1 MKDTRISY
9 ERYLYWL
16 AFIVALTLRFFKL
29 GAAPLADSEA
39 AVALQALNLAH
50 GQAVTLGAQSAYI
63 LLTSLFFAILKDTN
77 FLARFIPAMA
87 GSLVVWLPYYFR
99 RWMGDARGLPRAG
112 LVLAFGLAIDPGMV
126 SLSRQAGSL
135 IPALAFTLLALA
147 AFYNGRM
154 LWVGLFAGLVVLSG
168 PAFLQGLLILA
179 IAWGLWRLL
188 LRRPAEP
195 DPESPT
201 EYVVKEAP
209 PARPIRRAIPS
220 LVLTLLA
227 AGTLFLRAPQGL
239 GGLADTLT
247 GFLNAWT
254 VSSGV
259 PAIRLPASLLAYQL
273 IVVILAVAAII
284 RALSRKDV
292 AQPFR
297 SLVLGLGLWA
307 LVALLLPL
315 FYAGRQV
322 GDMAWSL
329 IPLWALASLELGRE
343 LHLGENR
350 TSNIVAACLAIL
362 LFVLAVVGWM
372 NVLSIS
378 RDPARSA
385 IYLGIIIAAFV
396 LGLIGVLLAGAGWS
410 VSSASFGVAM
420 ALCLAFGLQFIS
432 NTFVQAIVHQ
442 NGAQELWS
450 PSSTTGQADLLVS
463 TLADLSSW
471 NTGLR
476 DQLDIVVVGG
486 QPSLRWA
493 LRDFSN
499 ASFVTALAS
508 TTSPPVVIT
517 QKDAQE
523 PALAEKYRGQD
534 FVWALSPDW
543 QSAFPPDF
551 INWLTVR
558 AAPLAQSQVILWAR
572 TDIFPGG
579 APGTSGASTTPGS
592 TAP

>member
-16 AFIVALTLRFFKL
+16 AFLVALALRFFKL

-39 AVALQALNLAH
+39 AWALQALNLAH
-50 GQAVTLGAQSAYI
+50 GQAVTLGAQPAYI
-63 LLTSLFFAILKDTN
+63 LLTGLFFAIIKDTN
-77 FLARFIPAMA
+77 FVARFIPAMA
-87 GSLVVWLPYYFR
+87 GSLIVWLPYYFR
-99 RWMGDARGLPRAG
+99 RWMGDAHGLQRAG
-112 LVLAFGLAIDPGMV
+112 LVMAFGLAIDPGLV

-135 IPALAFTLLALA
+135 MPALAFILLAVA

-154 LWVGLFAGLVVLSG
+154 VWLGLFAGLVLLSG
-168 PAFLQGLLILA
+168 PAFLQGLLILV
-179 IAWGLWRLL
+179 IAWVLWRLL

-195 DPESPT
+195 EPGYPE
-201 EYVVKEAP
+201 ENVAAEP
-209 PARPIRRAIPS
+209 PPVRPIRRAIPS
-220 LVLTLLA
+220 FVLTLLF

-239 GGLADTLT
+239 GGLADTLS
-247 GFLNAWT
+247 GFLNAWI

-273 IVVILAVAAII
+273 IVVILALAVII
-284 RALSRKDV
+284 RTLSQKDV

-297 SLVLGLGLWA
+297 SLVSGLGLWA

-322 GDMAWSL
+322 GDMAWAL
-329 IPLWALASLELGRE
+329 IPLWALACLGIGQV
-343 LHLGENR
+343 LHFGEDR
-350 TSNIVAACLAIL
+350 TSNIVAWCLAIL
-362 LFVLAVVGWM
+362 LFLLAVVGWM

-378 RDPARSA
+378 RDPVRSA

-410 VSSASFGVAM
+410 IGSASLGVGM

-432 NTFVQAIVHQ
+432 NTFVMTVVHQ

-450 PSSTTGQADLLVS
+450 PSTATGQADLLLS

-476 DQLDIVVVGG
+476 NQLDIVVVNGA
-486 QPSLRWA
+486 PSLKWA
-493 LRDFSN
+493 LRDFTN
-499 ASFVTALAS
+499 ASFVTDLSSSA
-508 TTSPPVVIT
+508 SPPVVIT
-517 QKDAQE
+517 QKEAQE
-523 PALAEKYRGQD
+523 PVLAQNYRGQD
-534 FVWALSPDW
+534 FVWTLSPGW
-543 QSAFPPDF
+543 QGAFPPDF

-558 AAPLAQSQVILWAR
+558 AAPLAQSQIILWAR

-579 APGTSGASTTPGS
+579 ATATGGASNTPGS
-592 TAP
+592 TVP